1 MSVWL
6 TNPFDSV
13 AIIAED
19 FKYTRSVE
27 ALIKKTEKVG
37 SGVSN
42 FDRRVA

>member
-19 FKYTRSVE
+19 FKYTRSDDFEISIE
-27 ALIKKTEKVG
+27 ALIKKKQKK
-37 SGVSN
+37 
-42 FDRRVA
+42 